1 MPVQTKET
9 VELEQTE
16 HGRRQKER
24 SIIQVNEGVQR
35 HIHLA
40 EERLIDYRSILQ
52 SQQMEL
58 NRISASNSRKNEK
71 SHSSLDQ
78 RTQPQSFQVSTGQ
91 PEVHRYTTV
100 YEIGDK
106 R

>member
-1 MPVQTKET
+1 MES
-9 VELEQTE
+9 EQTE
-16 HGRRQKER
+16 HGQRQKER

-35 HIHLA
+35 HIHLV
-40 EERLIDYRSILQ
+40 EERLINYPSIPQ

-71 SHSSLDQ
+71 LRSSLDQ

-91 PEVHRYTTV
+91 PEVHRYTTM

>member
-1 MPVQTKET
+1 MKET

-16 HGRRQKER
+16 QGRRQKER
-24 SIIQVNEGVQR
+24 SIIQVDEGEQR
-35 HIHLA
+35 HIHPA
-40 EERLIDYRSILQ
+40 EERIINYPSIPQ
-52 SQQMEL
+52 SQQMEP
-58 NRISASNSRKNEK
+58 NGISASNSRKSEK
-71 SHSSLDQ
+71 SPSSLDQ